1 MHWII
6 NLTLL
11 ALSSIN
17 AYLIFRRDWDPMDA
31 WLFVAGA
38 AMALLLALLLQL
50 LFQVRPEERIAFLR
64 EVAKTAK
71 ADLVA
76 FLKLLRFWR

>member
-17 AYLIFRRDWDPMDA
+17 AYLIFRRDWDPMDT

>member
-6 NLTLL
+6 QLTLL
-11 ALSSIN
+11 ALSAIN

-38 AMALLLALLLQL
+38 A
-50 LFQVRPEERIAFLR
+50 VRYSSRYSC
-64 EVAKTAK
+64 VCS
-71 ADLVA
+71 
-76 FLKLLRFWR
+76 

>member
-1 MHWII
+1 MYWII
-6 NLTLL
+6 HLTLL
-11 ALSSIN
+11 ALSAIN

-38 AMALLLALLLQL
+38 AMALLITLLLHLLLQ
-50 LFQVRPEERIAFLR
+50 VRSEERIALLR

>member
-6 NLTLL
+6 HLTLL
-11 ALSSIN
+11 ALSAIN

-38 AMALLLALLLQL
+38 AMALLLTLVLNLLL
-50 LFQVRPEERIAFLR
+50 QVRPEER

-71 ADLVA
+71 ADLGA
-76 FLKLLRFWR
+76 FLKRIRFWR

>member
-17 AYLIFRRDWDPMDA
+17 AYLIFRRDWDPMDT

-50 LFQVRPEERIAFLR
+50 LFQVRPEERIALLR

>member
-6 NLTLL
+6 HLTLL
-11 ALSSIN
+11 TLSAIN
-17 AYLIFRRDWDPMDA
+17 AYLVFRRDWVPMGA
-31 WLFVAGA
+31 WLFVAGT
-38 AMALLLALLLQL
+38 AMALLLTLLLHL
-50 LFQVRPEERIAFLR
+50 ILVVRPEERIALLR
-64 EVAKTAK
+64 EVVKTAK

>member
-1 MHWII
+1 MNWII
-6 NLTLL
+6 HLTLL
-11 ALSSIN
+11 ALSAIN
-17 AYLIFRRDWDPMDA
+17 ANLIFRRDWDPMDA

-38 AMALLLALLLQL
+38 AVALLLALLLHL
-50 LFQVRPEERIAFLR
+50 LLKVRPEERIALLR

>member
-6 NLTLL
+6 HLTLL

-17 AYLIFRRDWDPMDA
+17 AYLIFRRDWDPMDT

-50 LFQVRPEERIAFLR
+50 LFQVRPEERIALLR
-64 EVAKTAK
+64 EVTKTAK

>member
-6 NLTLL
+6 HLTLL
-11 ALSSIN
+11 TLSAIN
-17 AYLIFRRDWDPMDA
+17 AYLVFRRDWVTMGA
-31 WLFVAGA
+31 WLFVAGT
-38 AMALLLALLLQL
+38 AMALLLTLLLHL
-50 LFQVRPEERIAFLR
+50 ILVVRPEERIALLR
-64 EVAKTAK
+64 EVVKTAK

>member
-6 NLTLL
+6 HLTLL
-11 ALSSIN
+11 TLSAIN
-17 AYLIFRRDWDPMDA
+17 AHLIFRRDWELMEA

-38 AMALLLALLLQL
+38 AMALVLTLLLHL
-50 LFQVRPEERIAFLR
+50 LWQVRPEERIVLLR

>member
-1 MHWII
+1 
-6 NLTLL
+6 
-11 ALSSIN
+11 
-17 AYLIFRRDWDPMDA
+17 MDA

-38 AMALLLALLLQL
+38 AVALLLALLLHL
-50 LFQVRPEERIAFLR
+50 LLKVRSEERIALLR

>member
-1 MHWII
+1 MNWII
-6 NLTLL
+6 HLTLL

-17 AYLIFRRDWDPMDA
+17 AYLIFRRDWDPMDT

>member
-6 NLTLL
+6 HLTLL

-17 AYLIFRRDWDPMDA
+17 AYLIFRRDWDPMDT

>member
-1 MHWII
+1 MNWII
-6 NLTLL
+6 HLTLL
-11 ALSSIN
+11 ALSAIN
-17 AYLIFRRDWDPMDA
+17 AYLIFRRDWDPMDT

>member
-1 MHWII
+1 MHWVIH
-6 NLTLL
+6 LTLL
-11 ALSSIN
+11 ALSAIN
-17 AYLIFRRDWDPMDA
+17 AYLIFRRDWDPMDT

-50 LFQVRPEERIAFLR
+50 LFQVRPEERIALLH

>member
-1 MHWII
+1 MHWVIH
-6 NLTLL
+6 LTLL
-11 ALSSIN
+11 ALSAIN
-17 AYLIFRRDWDPMDA
+17 AYLIFRRDWNSVDA
-31 WLFVAGA
+31 WLFVAGTA
-38 AMALLLALLLQL
+38 VALLLTLLLHL
-50 LFQVRPEERIAFLR
+50 LLQVRPEERIALLR

>member
-1 MHWII
+1 
-6 NLTLL
+6 
-11 ALSSIN
+11 
-17 AYLIFRRDWDPMDA
+17 MDA

-38 AMALLLALLLQL
+38 AMALLITLLLHL
-50 LFQVRPEERIAFLR
+50 LLQVRPEERIALLH

-71 ADLVA
+71 ADLAA

>member
-1 MHWII
+1 MGV
-6 NLTLL
+6 
-11 ALSSIN
+11 SM
-17 AYLIFRRDWDPMDA
+17 DWDPMDT

>member
-1 MHWII
+1 MHWVIH
-6 NLTLL
+6 LTLL
-11 ALSSIN
+11 ALSAIN
-17 AYLIFRRDWDPMDA
+17 AYLIFRRDWDPMDT

>member
-1 MHWII
+1 MHWVTY
-6 NLTLL
+6 LTLL
-11 ALSSIN
+11 ALSTVN
-17 AYLIFRRDWDPMDA
+17 AYLVFSRDWDSLDA

-38 AMALLLALLLQL
+38 AIAPLLTLFLCLL
-50 LFQVRPEERIAFLR
+50 VRPEGRITLLR
-64 EVAKTAK
+64 DVAKTVT